1 MSSAADLED
10 DWEQATDLDKLKL
23 EVRPAETKPTNQ
35 PGFIMP
41 ARLMTRSISGE
52 INFFQD
58 AASALQQPPPS
69 TNVNTADE
77 PIDSAI
83 INAIENP
90 RERMNVL
97 NLENMFLNFV
107 NSNER
112 VMEIPVI
119 HNSFKRLI
127 TYRVAQRFGLTHAH
141 SEQVNEQGGE
151 YKSNLYFTLIRLL
164 ALILYMMIIECNCN
178 NPNVTLTLLQL

>member
-23 EVRPAETKPTNQ
+23 EVRPAAEAKPTNQ

-141 SEQVNEQGGE
+141 SEQMNEQGE
-151 YKSNLYFTLIRLL
+151 CKSHSPFT
-164 ALILYMMIIECNCN
+164 
-178 NPNVTLTLLQL
+178 

>member
-1 MSSAADLED
+1 MSSAADLEE
-10 DWEQATDLDKLKL
+10 DWEKAGNDLDKLKL
-23 EVRPAETKPTNQ
+23 EVRPATESKPTNQ

-58 AASALQQPPPS
+58 AASSAAALQQPPPS

-119 HNSFKRLI
+119 HKSFKRLI
-127 TYRVAQRFGLTHAH
+127 T
-141 SEQVNEQGGE
+141 
-151 YKSNLYFTLIRLL
+151 
-164 ALILYMMIIECNCN
+164 
-178 NPNVTLTLLQL
+178 

>member
-1 MSSAADLED
+1 MSTADEE
-10 DWEQATDLDKLKL
+10 DWEKDLDKLKL
-23 EVRPAETKPTNQ
+23 DVPLPTESKQTNQ

-58 AASALQQPPPS
+58 ASSSLQSLQQPPPS
-69 TNVNTADE
+69 MNVDTADE

-141 SEQVNEQGGE
+141 SEQVNEQGE
-151 YKSNLYFTLIRLL
+151 S
-164 ALILYMMIIECNCN
+164 
-178 NPNVTLTLLQL
+178 

>member
-1 MSSAADLED
+1 MADD
-10 DWEQATDLDKLKL
+10 DWEAAELANLTISM
-23 EVRPAETKPTNQ
+23 PAETKPTNQ
-35 PGFIMP
+35 PGFIIP

-58 AASALQQPPPS
+58 AAAASALQQPPPP
-69 TNVNTADE
+69 TNINTADE

-141 SEQVNEQGGE
+141 SEQMNEQGE
-151 YKSNLYFTLIRLL
+151 SKLLSNLHFTFTRLSVCSQY
-164 ALILYMMIIECNCN
+164 I
-178 NPNVTLTLLQL
+178 